1 MSFSFD
7 WILAGAVF
15 VLANFY
21 LGAQLVRLFWPLR
34 ALRLTQK
41 MRREAV
47 DAASW
52 LALAT
57 DEFRVR
63 SAVPVKR
70 VIMLIQ
76 AGNLTEKDELRC
88 RSLWRRGWI
97 YTVLTLGLFYLQP
110 VLFGTSF
117 DALSLT
123 LVLCQALCAYAQ
135 ALLVKSLADLRRI
148 RVEKFLDAER
158 QPAEE
163 PAEVKSGTTGK
174 EDSEHVDQ
182 DLGR

>member
-21 LGAQLVRLFWPLR
+21 LGAQLVRLFWLLR
-34 ALRLTQK
+34 ALRLAQK

-47 DAASW
+47 DAVSW

-63 SAVPVKR
+63 STVPVKR

-76 AGNLTEKDELRC
+76 AGNLTGKEELRC
-88 RSLWRRGWI
+88 RSLLRRGWI
-97 YTVLTLGLFYLQP
+97 YTVLT
-110 VLFGTSF
+110 
-117 DALSLT
+117 
-123 LVLCQALCAYAQ
+123 
-135 ALLVKSLADLRRI
+135 KSA
-148 RVEKFLDAER
+148 AGS
-158 QPAEE
+158 P
-163 PAEVKSGTTGK
+163 
-174 EDSEHVDQ
+174 
-182 DLGR
+182 